1 MGLSVG
7 VVSIEYR
14 HDPPQPVP
22 DFFRSLI
29 SDPNIGDYPDYDD
42 FDDDGDEGEGEGVG
56 YWCGTMDDI
65 GILDV
70 SRYGLAELAE
80 NWCRDGNLDAASQNE
95 LLTWIANLPW
105 KDGSVRL
112 HLVG

>member
-14 HDPPQPVP
+14 HDPPQPIP
-22 DFFRSLI
+22 DFFRDLI
-29 SDPNIGDYPDYDD
+29 SDQNIGDYADYDD
-42 FDDDGDEGEGEGVG
+42 VNDNGEEGEGVG
-56 YWCGTMDDI
+56 YWCGTMDDV

-70 SRYGLAELAE
+70 DRYGLTERAE
-80 NWCRDGNLDAASQNE
+80 NWCRDRNLDAAARNE
-95 LLTWIANLPW
+95 LLTWLANLPW
-105 KDGSVRL
+105 KDGCVRL